1 MHFIKLQL
9 KKMYRTDQDF
19 LFKKSALFY
28 YQSTMIFPKMFCDR
42 SDSLPSNNMTL
53 HWFLQ
58 LSDVQG
64 SDAGVSYPVIS
75 QLWTVL
81 TWKYIF
87 PRGHACCGMLS
98 AQHFDMFWWLLLE
111 WLWYSSKFKSFLRK
125 FLVQ

>member
-1 MHFIKLQL
+1 
-9 KKMYRTDQDF
+9 MYRTDQDF
-19 LFKKSALFY
+19 LFKKSALIY
-28 YQSTMIFPKMFCDR
+28 YQSTMIFPKTFGDR

-87 PRGHACCGMLS
+87 PRGHACCGILS
-98 AQHFDMFWWLLLE
+98 GTAL
-111 WLWYSSKFKSFLRK
+111 
-125 FLVQ
+125 